1 MDGANERFA
10 FNGSLVQARLSFFW
24 FLVWVCLSSLLF
36 SGVKESLLA
45 LTSGNFG
52 TFKTSQVL
60 PLRADTSAMTRG
72 DVLSS

>member
-24 FLVWVCLSSLLF
+24 FGCAGVICCF
-36 SGVKESLLA
+36 SGVKESLFA
-45 LTSGNFG
+45 LIGGNFG

>member
-10 FNGSLVQARLSFFW
+10 FNGSLVQARLSFFVFW
-24 FLVWVCLSSLLF
+24 LGCAEVICCF
-36 SGVKESLLA
+36 SGVKESLFA